1 MNTYN
6 LPIDWDAMQKI
17 TAAVLI
23 EDLDSLLTDW
33 NTVWARDRGMV
44 FSLEREEDLA
54 EMSKHIQAFKL
65 LIKYYGGTVK

>member
-23 EDLDSLLTDW
+23 EDLDSLRTDW
-33 NTVWARDRGMV
+33 NTVYGRGEGMV
-44 FSLEREEDLA
+44 FSREREEDLA
-54 EMSKHIQAFKL
+54 EMSRHIQAFKM

>member
-23 EDLDSLLTDW
+23 EDLDSLHNDW
-33 NTVWARDRGMV
+33 NTVYGRDRGMV

-54 EMSKHIQAFKL
+54 EISKHIQAFKL
-65 LIKYYGGTVK
+65 LIKYYGGTVT

>member
-33 NTVWARDRGMV
+33 NTVYGRDRGMV